1 MYPLHAAA
9 FAGHTT
15 VVQVLLANGADPR
28 LKGGF
33 DSTCQAAFLGQHED
47 LVIYLL
53 ENHFELY
60 SQAEYDQMV
69 QQGAEA
75 GFTRVID
82 HLTSRYQSFGST
94 MSGRNRAVELAILN
108 GRHAV
113 VERFLHKMPMS
124 QEHIPSSAVAMAAL
138 GGHNATVTLLL
149 DKGQDIEREG
159 SFGSPLRAASLMGHE
174 STVRLLLTC
183 GARMD
188 SCGKLGTAL
197 YASSLKGHIS
207 ISRLLIHE
215 GADVGISGGFHG
227 NALQAAAYQGHYM
240 VAELLLD
247 AGASI
252 NQRGRWEN
260 AIHAAAAGGQDAILC
275 LCKDRCYIP
284 PYSWADDC
292 YAFALLGT
300 GDEYLYRDMLEEHSP
315 TRRKSEQPS
324 STNKTFSDDSC
335 IPPSATF
342 DQALAKLQMSADFDG
357 CLGFPTLYR
366 KLADSPHEHALIFA
380 ASRGFDDVV
389 ESFVRREDHHLW
401 LKQSTKGN
409 ILKAAAGNG
418 QVKIVDILIY
428 SKFDLMSYLETA
440 IEAAVDY
447 GHTTIVDNLL
457 EYRRRKR
464 PSDEEKL
471 STATV
476 GPPFP
481 TNNLFPVCLAVTG

>member
-1 MYPLHAAA
+1 
-9 FAGHTT
+9 
-15 VVQVLLANGADPR
+15 
-28 LKGGF
+28 
-33 DSTCQAAFLGQHED
+33 
-47 LVIYLL
+47 
-53 ENHFELY
+53 
-60 SQAEYDQMV
+60 
-69 QQGAEA
+69 
-75 GFTRVID
+75 
-82 HLTSRYQSFGST
+82 

-159 SFGSPLRAASLMGHE
+159 RFGSPLRAASLMGHE
-174 STVRLLLTC
+174 STVRLLLTR

-227 NALQAAAYQGHYM
+227 NTLQAAAYQGHYM
-240 VAELLLD
+240 LTELLLD

-260 AIHAAAAGGQDAILC
+260 AIQAAAGGGQDAIVC
-275 LCKDRCYIP
+275 LCKDRCYKP
-284 PYSWADDC
+284 PYSWVDDC
-292 YAFALLGT
+292 QPSARCGT
-300 GDEYLYRDMLEEHSP
+300 GDEYRDMLKEHSP
-315 TRRKSEQPS
+315 TRWKPEQTL
-324 STNKTFSDDSC
+324 STSRSFTDDSC
-335 IPPSATF
+335 IPPASTF
-342 DQALAKLQMSADFDG
+342 DQALANLQMSADFDG

-366 KLADSPHEHALIFA
+366 KFADLPNEHALVFA

-401 LKQSTKGN
+401 LKHSTKEN
-409 ILKAAAGNG
+409 VLKAAAGNG
-418 QVKIVDILIY
+418 QVKIVDILIH
-428 SKFDLMSYLETA
+428 SKFDMMPHLETA
-440 IEAAVDY
+440 IEAAVDR
-447 GHTTIVDNLL
+447 GHPTIVDNLL
-457 EYRRRKR
+457 EYRRRKQ
-464 PSDEEKL
+464 PSDDKKL

-481 TNNLFPVCLAVTG
+481 TNYLFPICLAVTG